1 MLNENTKDSQEVHEN
16 KYTPHAV
23 LVPIFFS
30 IPRGSHPQNLNTPG
44 LPKAKDSFTE
54 LSSMKKF
61 FISFTL
67 FFTSSLFAQE
77 SVSNAELSRKL
88 DLILGKVGGLEERV
102 GKLESDNKEVK
113 KEIKQ
118 AAQSAQEAKSATNR
132 LQIPKDEKEKESF
145 FNKLKNE
152 IYSQEAKDSG
162 PWAKQEN
169 WAKVEK
175 KLTRVQIRRLLG
187 DPHRVKL
194 NNNPRI
200 DQVYDYS
207 GDLDADGKED
217 TGVVNFYRDR
227 VVSFISPF

>member
-1 MLNENTKDSQEVHEN
+1 
-16 KYTPHAV
+16 
-23 LVPIFFS
+23 
-30 IPRGSHPQNLNTPG
+30 
-44 LPKAKDSFTE
+44 
-54 LSSMKKF
+54 MKKF
-61 FISFTL
+61 SLSLLILLS
-67 FFTSSLFAQE
+67 SSLIGEE

-102 GKLESDNKEVK
+102 GKLESENKAVKKEVK
-113 KEIKQ
+113 Q
-118 AAQSAQEAKSATNR
+118 VAQSAAEAKTATEN

-200 DQVYDYS
+200 DQVYQYS
-207 GDLDADGKED
+207 GDLDADGKDD

-227 VVSFISPF
+227 VVSFTSPF